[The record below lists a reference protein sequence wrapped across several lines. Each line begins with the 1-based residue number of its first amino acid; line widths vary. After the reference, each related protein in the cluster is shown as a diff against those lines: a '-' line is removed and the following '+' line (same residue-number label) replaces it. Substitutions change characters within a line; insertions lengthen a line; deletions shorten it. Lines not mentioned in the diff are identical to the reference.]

1 MQQHYENKVTEYEAN
16 VTKGFMTLRPNNY
29 FIPLGESPRNFRFPA
44 DVKFLIKGALFSGF
58 KRCLSL
64 SQRFQSDTERRF
76 AVLLED
82 QSDPS
87 IVKWLKPGKGVFQI
101 HYKGDTPY
109 EPDFVVETKT
119 AKLICEIKRVKDI
132 NTREVQDKANA
143 AVKWCECATAH
154 EKQNGGKPW
163 AYLLIPD
170 DAVKDRLA
178 WAVWRTRMKI
188 ESPKK
193 FDELFG

>member
-1 MQQHYENKVTEYEAN
+1 MNHRV
-16 VTKGFMTLRPNNY
+16 
-29 FIPLGESPRNFRFPA
+29 
-44 DVKFLIKGALFSGF
+44 
-58 KRCLSL
+58 

-82 QSDPS
+82 QTDPS

-109 EPDFVVETKT
+109 EPDFVLETKT
-119 AKLICEIKRVKDI
+119 AKLICEIKKVNHIKI
-132 NTREVQDKANA
+132 SEVQEKANA
-143 AVKWCECATAH
+143 AAKWCKYATAH

-163 AYLLIPD
+163 SFLLIPD
-170 DAVKDRLA
+170 DAVKNRLA
-178 WAVWRTRMKI
+178 WALWRTRLNI